1 MKVTMKEMCEAIEKA
16 KILTKP
22 DGTFWVCVR
31 PDGIIFDCAARW
43 KKFKGQPFTNLIK
56 WLRDAEVAEISK
68 E

>member
-31 PDGIIFDCAARW
+31 PDGIISDCAALW

>member
-1 MKVTMKEMCEAIEKA
+1 MTDDRRRM
-16 KILTKP
+16 LTEEVIHYWVSSSR
-22 DGTFWVCVR
+22 GTCWVCVR
-31 PDGIIFDCAARW
+31 PDGIISDCAALW